1 MLSAPAA
8 LVQVSGYV
16 VATHAYVMQVLVVS
30 IGKNLQPK
38 RMEICAQLWAKQ
50 IRAEFG
56 YKATSN
62 LKEALAYADDNG
74 IPYVV
79 LFGESELA
87 SQSVKVRRRC
97 SAD

>member
-1 MLSAPAA
+1 M
-8 LVQVSGYV
+8 
-16 VATHAYVMQVLVVS
+16 VS
-30 IGKNLQPK
+30 IGKGLQPK
-38 RMEICAQLWAKQ
+38 RMEICAQLWARH

-56 YKATSN
+56 YKANTN

-87 SQSVKVRRRC
+87 SQSVKVSICNDTRHSSYTVMSGLYNLPR
-97 SAD
+97 A

>member
-1 MLSAPAA
+1 MAKFCFL
-8 LVQVSGYV
+8 L
-16 VATHAYVMQVLVVS
+16 QVLVVS

-56 YKATSN
+56 YKANSN

-87 SQSVKVRRRC
+87 SQSVKVCRKPLLTQLC
-97 SAD
+97 P

>member
-1 MLSAPAA
+1 M
-8 LVQVSGYV
+8 
-16 VATHAYVMQVLVVS
+16 VS

-56 YKATSN
+56 YKANSN

-87 SQSVKVRRRC
+87 SQSVKVTAAAYTECVWCTR
-97 SAD
+97 